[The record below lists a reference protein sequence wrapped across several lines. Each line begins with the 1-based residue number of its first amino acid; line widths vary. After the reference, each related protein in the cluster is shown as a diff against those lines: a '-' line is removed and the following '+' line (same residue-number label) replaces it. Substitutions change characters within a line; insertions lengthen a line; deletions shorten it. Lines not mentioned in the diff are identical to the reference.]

1 MLHTKLRLPV
11 LKVPADFQRNGKS
24 DSQCLRKEILSIV
37 LQYRMSGQ
45 TKGFLL
51 PCLQPQLYH
60 TGLEKKAEIH
70 QIFAGFLLFLFKNT
84 DNYYMKKLLILF
96 AFLFAS
102 ISVWSEQ
109 DKILKYDFGISTG
122 IPVYSRNDESVFT
135 EESRVIIGTTADVS
149 LQLIK
154 PLRFLVGTDVCA
166 DLSVVYAEACYSFH
180 ISSTFHYSNNPNI
193 SSLIFSD
200 KTTFSPLTGLTK
212 LISPQWSA

>member
-1 MLHTKLRLPV
+1 
-11 LKVPADFQRNGKS
+11 
-24 DSQCLRKEILSIV
+24 
-37 LQYRMSGQ
+37 
-45 TKGFLL
+45 
-51 PCLQPQLYH
+51 
-60 TGLEKKAEIH
+60 
-70 QIFAGFLLFLFKNT
+70 
-84 DNYYMKKLLILF
+84 MKKLLILF

-166 DLSVVYAEACYSFH
+166 DFMWNSDEHNYHLDYSFWSGIKFFPGFGGLNLSIAYALGSRTDFIKTCDKSIESFEYNGNSYH
-180 ISSTFHYSNNPNI
+180 YINKETDSYIESTAWGNGFRISIDYDFSYENKLMFLPALGGYYRCMPRGNNNWDNI
-193 SSLIFSD
+193 FAVYVSFS
-200 KTTFSPLTGLTK
+200 F
-212 LISPQWSA
+212 